1 LLGLLAALPGEFEP
15 ASAQVGDRISPALAT
30 RLEVEPGPHYVG
42 QPIKARVLVVGEAV
56 APEIEPPTTPDL
68 EVVPGERGF
77 RPIAVTGI
85 GNKVTE
91 TNRFLRD
98 FILVPRRGGRL
109 TIPPFRARAGAR
121 TGTTT
126 PAQIEPRLP
135 PPAGRPPGFLG
146 GIGRLEVIARLV
158 PESVRLG
165 EPARLEIR
173 LRGPGAFGSTTRP
186 ILTGLGKVPLG
197 LKVAPA
203 GAEWS
208 PQSAERS
215 WFYTVRASRSGMGKL
230 PPVVVATFEPAR
242 HGYSTYISTSPTLR
256 VAAPVLFQEGK
267 IEQPPEPLGKPAP
280 ALGRIAAALLA
291 GLLVLAAAILTFR
304 WARGPAAFARGMA
317 RKLER
322 ATEREIAELGA
333 KALAGYLARVVGWPG
348 GELTAEEARR
358 GVEEAT
364 GRADLAS
371 EAARF
376 VDEIDRRRFGG
387 PGVGAGALRSA
398 GASLLRKLARSGGRR
413 VGPRWRESQELK
425 LS

>member
-1 LLGLLAALPGEFEP
+1 LLGLLTVLPGQLAP
-15 ASAQVGDRISPALAT
+15 ASAQVGGGISPALAT

-42 QPIKARVLVVGEAV
+42 QPITARVLVVGEAV
-56 APEIEPPTTPDL
+56 APEIEPPNTP
-68 EVVPGERGF
+68 EVEIVPGERGF

-85 GNKVTE
+85 GDKVTE
-91 TNRFLRD
+91 TNLFLRD

-109 TIPPFRARAGAR
+109 TIPPFRARAGERSGA
-121 TGTTT
+121 TT
-126 PAQIEPRLP
+126 PAKIEARLP

-146 GIGRLEVIARLV
+146 GVGRLEVLTRLV
-158 PESVRLG
+158 PESVKLG

-173 LRGPGAFGSTTRP
+173 LRGPGAFGSTARP
-186 ILTGLGKVPLG
+186 ILAGFGKVPLG
-197 LKVAPA
+197 LEVAPA
-203 GAEWS
+203 GDEWS

-215 WFYTVRASRSGMGKL
+215 WFFTVRARQSGTGKL

-242 HGYSTYISTSPTLR
+242 QGYSTYISTSSTLR
-256 VAAPVLFQEGK
+256 VAAPVVFQDGK
-267 IEQPPEPLGKPAP
+267 IEQLPEPLGKPAP

-291 GLLVLAAAILTFR
+291 GLLVMSAAALTIR

-317 RKLER
+317 WKLER
-322 ATEREIAELGA
+322 SADRESADLGA
-333 KALAGYLARVVGWPG
+333 RALAGYLTRAVGWPG
-348 GELTAEEARR
+348 GELTADEARR

-398 GASLLRKLARSGGRR
+398 GASLLRKLARSGGRK
-413 VGPRWRESQELK
+413 VGPGGGRVRS
-425 LS
+425 